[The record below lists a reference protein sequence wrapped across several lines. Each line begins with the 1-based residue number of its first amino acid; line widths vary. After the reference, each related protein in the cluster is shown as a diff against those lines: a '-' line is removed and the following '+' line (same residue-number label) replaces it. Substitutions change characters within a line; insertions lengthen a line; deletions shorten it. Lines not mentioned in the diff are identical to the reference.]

1 MAVGVGNFLK
11 TQFTGDFICQ
21 GYLSRITV
29 KVGRL
34 SIQVSFQRSLG
45 DLTLI
50 PDD

>member
-1 MAVGVGNFLK
+1 MK
-11 TQFTGDFICQ
+11 TQFKGDLIYQ

-34 SIQVSFQRSLG
+34 SIPVSFRQGLG